1 MNPNNPS
8 RRKAQATRDTDKQ
21 TSTNQQQR
29 RGRHRIKYTEERED
43 NKTQVRV
50 VNNR

>member
-1 MNPNNPS
+1 MWASLSYDAHNTKLS
-8 RRKAQATRDTDKQ
+8 RFTG
-21 TSTNQQQR
+21 TNQQQM

-43 NKTQVRV
+43 NKTQVRA